1 MRTCVAD
8 YIAAMTDATLPTSSV
23 LKRFLLTDRVALV
36 TGAGKGIGAGIALTL
51 AEAGADVALVARTK
65 SDLDEVADGVRAF
78 GRRAFVFPADLND
91 LSRLPV
97 LLDAVQ
103 HEFGGLD
110 ILVNNA
116 GGSASFPFLETRV
129 ENLEGSFHFN
139 VSVTFELSRL
149 AVPLLL
155 QREGASIVNISS
167 VAGSRAWRG
176 GLVHGTMKA
185 AISHMTQLM
194 AADLAPRIRVNAVL
208 PGAVETAALKRFLDA
223 LDPSMREGMKQRTLM
238 RRNGHPDDI
247 AAAVMFFVSPAA
259 SWVTGKLL
267 EVDGAASADLVPMP
281 IPDL

>member
-1 MRTCVAD
+1 
-8 YIAAMTDATLPTSSV
+8 MTDRATDDSRILQ
-23 LKRFLLTDRVALV
+23 RFLLTDRVALV
-36 TGAGKGIGAGIALTL
+36 TGAGKGIGAGIARML
-51 AEAGADVALVARTK
+51 AEAGADVAIVARTK
-65 SDLDEVADGVRAF
+65 SDLDSVAEDVRAL
-78 GRRAFVFPADLND
+78 GRRVLVYPADLND
-91 LSRLPV
+91 LTQLPRV
-97 LLDAVQ
+97 LEAV
-103 HEFGGLD
+103 ERELGGLD
-110 ILVNNA
+110 ILINNA
-116 GGSASFPFLETRV
+116 GGSASYPFLDTRV
-129 ENLEGSFHFN
+129 EHLEGSFHFN

-238 RRNGHPDDI
+238 RRNGQPDDI
-247 AAAVMFFVSPAA
+247 ATAVLYFVSPAA

-281 IPDL
+281 IADL

>member
-1 MRTCVAD
+1 MAD
-8 YIAAMTDATLPTSSV
+8 DAVSTPSV

-36 TGAGKGIGAGIALTL
+36 TGAGKGIGAGIALML
-51 AEAGADVALVARTK
+51 AEAGADVALVARTQ
-65 SDLDEVADGVRAF
+65 SDLDGVADGVRAF
-78 GRRAFVFPADLND
+78 GRRALVFPADLND
-91 LSRLPV
+91 LTQLPV
-97 LLDAVQ
+97 LLDTVRT
-103 HEFGGLD
+103 ELGGLD

-155 QREGASIVNISS
+155 ERDGASIVNISS

-208 PGAVETAALKRFLDA
+208 PGAVETDALRRFLDA
-223 LDPSMREGMKQRTLM
+223 LDPSMRELMRERTLM
-238 RRNGHPDDI
+238 RRNGRPEDI
-247 AAAVMFFVSPAA
+247 AAAVMFFASPAA

-267 EVDGAASADLVPMP
+267 EVDGSASPDLVPMP